1 MANNNTKTQTPAKAP
16 KKARNLETLKTV
28 TIAVLITGIAAFAA
42 GAWTMNHYNDKMT
55 NAVKAV
61 QPTASAQAAPAPALK

>member
-1 MANNNTKTQTPAKAP
+1 MANKNTTTQAPAKAP

-28 TIAVLITGIAAFAA
+28 TIAVLITGITAFAG

-55 NAVKAV
+55 TAVKAM
-61 QPTASAQAAPAPALK
+61 QPTATAQAAPAPASK